1 MVLAQEQSIVINPV
15 SSVIKATVLS
25 AFTFLTALAVRDVF
39 LRTLEAVLP
48 EKANEKYFLRI
59 FMNPLLFYLLY
70 FSLTYGKIVH
80 RQHKK
85 T

>member
-1 MVLAQEQSIVINPV
+1 MVIAQEQSIVINPV

-48 EKANEKYFLRI
+48 EKANEK
-59 FMNPLLFYLLY
+59 LLFTYFYESVIILFTVLLAYLWKN
-70 FSLTYGKIVH
+70 SSSSA
-80 RQHKK
+80 
-85 T
+85 